1 MRRHMVGFG
10 RHQLGSALLAGVT
23 LLAGT
28 AVAEEPGDWSGW
40 YLGATLDS
48 YAVTLRET
56 EVDLPG
62 GTFSGQYDYTGDG
75 LGFGLHAGRLWQRES
90 MTYGLEFGVSTGPSV
105 AAEIN
110 SPGNTYFYDAGL
122 MLALKGRV
130 GYVVRPKTHLFAT
143 AGLSMGNLDYNWT
156 TAGVP
161 DSGRVWSQGF
171 TLGLGVEQ
179 RIGERDALRF
189 GIDYLRRDS
198 DDFAAP
204 TILPDVGYS
213 NEWEQ
218 VTVSVGF
225 THFFGD

>member
-1 MRRHMVGFG
+1 MVGFG
-10 RHQLGSALLAGVT
+10 RHLLGCALLAGVT
-23 LLAGT
+23 LAAGP
-28 AVAEEPGDWSGW
+28 AAAEEAGDWSGW

-62 GTFSGQYDYTGDG
+62 GTFSDQYGYSGDG
-75 LGFGLHAGRLWQRES
+75 LGFGLHAGRLWQREA
-90 MTYGLEFGVSTGPSV
+90 MTYGFEFGVSTGPSV
-105 AAEIN
+105 AYDFNI
-110 SPGNTYFYDAGL
+110 PDNTYFYDAGL
-122 MLALKGRV
+122 MLALKARV
-130 GYVVRPKTHLFAT
+130 GYVVRPQTHVFAT
-143 AGLSMGNLDYNWT
+143 AGLSMGNIDYDWT

-179 RIGERDALRF
+179 RIGARDALRV

-198 DDFAAP
+198 DDFAVP
-204 TILPDVGYS
+204 TILPGVGYS